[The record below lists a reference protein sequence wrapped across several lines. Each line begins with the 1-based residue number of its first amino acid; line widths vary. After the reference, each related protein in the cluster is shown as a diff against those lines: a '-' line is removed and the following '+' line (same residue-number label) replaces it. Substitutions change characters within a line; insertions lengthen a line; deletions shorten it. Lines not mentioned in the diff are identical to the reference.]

1 MSILYIVGGT
11 MMNYLNE
18 ICKIALEGI
27 DKNREIY
34 TEDKLIEAL
43 NNIIRPNMTNEEIR
57 DSVMQIALELTS
69 DMEPDWQFAASKL
82 FVLKL
87 YDNIKEKRGILEE
100 KNLYNNLYEF
110 ISELTEKGLYGRYI
124 LENYTKEEILEL
136 EKEIKSER
144 DFIMY

>member
-1 MSILYIVGGT
+1 

-124 LENYTKEEILEL
+124 LKTTPK
-136 EKEIKSER
+136 KK
-144 DFIMY
+144 F